1 MGINQICFEQYT
13 KRNKNEKELRL
24 MNNTKNMSITARNIK
39 ENRINIII
47 KKTYKKKN
55 TYESIKKRFN
65 FFRAESRII
74 SYDGRS

>member
-47 KKTYKKKN
+47 KKTYKKK
-55 TYESIKKRFN
+55 ILMKVFRKKWAFKRN
-65 FFRAESRII
+65 
-74 SYDGRS
+74 